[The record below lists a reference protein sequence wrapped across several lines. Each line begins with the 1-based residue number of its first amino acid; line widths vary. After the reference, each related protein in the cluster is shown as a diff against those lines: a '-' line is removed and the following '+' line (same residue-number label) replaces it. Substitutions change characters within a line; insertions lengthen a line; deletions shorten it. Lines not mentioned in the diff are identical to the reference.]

1 MDNDTHTEGT
11 RIGLALTGVRLWLRR
26 VMPRV
31 AIAAAVLFVTWLLL
45 SRTFLFG
52 ENPLGALLEFITTL
66 AVFITVVYY
75 GFKIFRYLKLRLLWR
90 VRRRLAI
97 TYVFVGLTPIVL
109 LVLLGILSAMIG
121 AGQAMSRIVA
131 VGMSACER
139 QTLASAHALY
149 DGVSRLPP
157 DAGNRVVQTW
167 LDERTAQLQTTLPGA
182 RVALWRAANT
192 GGNQSLI
199 GQTAPAQFVSAVGDK
214 ETRGEETRGIDD
226 EAMPPGAPLPEW
238 VQNRAEW
245 SGLSVVP
252 PAAETS
258 ELYDAPAMRAV
269 VRGKANDRTLALL
282 VTVPIS
288 RAFVRQLQ
296 ASTKLHLQPLFGRPG
311 ALGSRNGNRGI
322 RISSGESEAAQSKAK
337 GLQVSTDS
345 GDDRES
351 KKSSITDRF
360 GDPIPT
366 TNNYV
371 AVLPATSWTDG
382 ASKQFIA
389 YLFPV
394 SPQIVREQFW
404 SGGGFGTVLRW
415 LLITLAC
422 FFLVLELFAV
432 LTAAWMTRA
441 VTGTVHKLYR
451 ATEFIKRGD
460 FSHRV
465 KVRSRDQLGE
475 LAVAFND
482 MSANIETLLQQRVA
496 HERLEREVEIAAEVQ
511 AQLFPRSAPLLVN
524 ALIAGE
530 CRAARGVAGDYY
542 DYIEIAPGLIALA
555 LGDVSGKGISASLV
569 MSNLQAAL
577 RAQTTIMAERM
588 RIVERAVAAT
598 AAASSSGSGERRTLL
613 ADVIGEVDDQ
623 QAVAAIVGSVNE
635 QLCQST
641 DSNRFATLFFA
652 FYNDET
658 HHLRYTNAGHNEPIV
673 VRADKSVERLTTGGL
688 MVGAFDFARYE
699 EAPLSLAKGDVLL
712 VFSDGISEAQ
722 NAEGEEY
729 GEDRLARF
737 AVEHSHLS
745 ADEMRRAIFEEIDK
759 WSGDTERG
767 DDQTLMILKSKS

>member
-1 MDNDTHTEGT
+1 MNNDTQTAGR
-11 RIGLALTGVRLWLRR
+11 RINFYLTGVRHWLRR

-31 AIAAAVLFVTWLLL
+31 AIAATVLFIARLIL
-45 SRTFLFG
+45 RDTFLFG
-52 ENPLGALLEFITTL
+52 ENPFGALLEFITTL
-66 AVFITVVYY
+66 LVFITVVYY
-75 GFKIFRYLKLRLLWR
+75 GFKGFRYLKQRLLWR

-97 TYVFVGLTPIVL
+97 TYLFVGLTPIVL
-109 LVLLGILSAMIG
+109 LALLGILSAMLG

-131 VGMSACER
+131 VGMIASER

-149 DGVSRLPP
+149 DGASRLPP

-167 LDERTAQLQTTLPGA
+167 LDERTGQLQTILPGA
-182 RVALWRAANT
+182 RVALWREANNS

-199 GQTAPAQFVSAVGDK
+199 GQTAPAQFVSAQGS
-214 ETRGEETRGIDD
+214 EETRGIDD
-226 EAMPPGAPLPEW
+226 EAVSPGAPLPEW
-238 VQNRAEW
+238 LQNRAEW
-245 SGLSVVP
+245 SGLSVVAP
-252 PAAETS
+252 SAETG
-258 ELYDAPAMRAV
+258 ELYGAPAMRAV
-269 VRGKANDRTLALL
+269 VRGKANDRALALL

-296 ASTKLHLQPLFGRPG
+296 ESTKLHLQPLFGRPG
-311 ALGSRNGNRGI
+311 ALGSGNGNRGI
-322 RISSGESEAAQSKAK
+322 RITSGEGKAAQSKAK
-337 GLQVSTDS
+337 GFKVTTDS
-345 GDDRES
+345 GDDLGS
-351 KKSSITDRF
+351 KKSSATDRF
-360 GDPIPT
+360 GDPIST
-366 TNNYV
+366 ANRYF

-382 ASKQFIA
+382 ASKELIA
-389 YLFPV
+389 YLFPI

-404 SGGGFGTVLRW
+404 SGGGFGTALRW
-415 LLITLAC
+415 ILIALAC

-511 AQLFPRSAPLLVN
+511 AQLFPRSAPRLVN

-613 ADVIGEVDDQ
+613 ADVIGDVDDQ

-652 FYNDET
+652 FYDDET

-673 VRADKSVERLTTGGL
+673 VRADKSVERLTTGGM

-699 EAPLSLAKGDVLL
+699 EAPLTLAKGDVLL

-729 GEDRLARF
+729 GEERLAHF

-745 ADEMRRAIFEEIDK
+745 ADEMRRAVFEEIDK

-767 DDQTLMILKSKS
+767 DDQTLMILKSKI

>member
-1 MDNDTHTEGT
+1 MDTDTHTDGA
-11 RIGLALTGVRLWLRR
+11 RANAALTGVRLWLRR
-26 VMPRV
+26 AMPRV
-31 AIAAAVLFVTWLLL
+31 AIAAAVLFAAWLLF

-52 ENPLGALLEFITTL
+52 ENSFGTLLEFITTL
-66 AVFITVVYY
+66 LVFITVVYY
-75 GFKIFRYLKLRLLWR
+75 GFKVFRYLKQRLLWR

-97 TYVFVGLTPIVL
+97 TYLFVGLTPIVL
-109 LVLLGILSAMIG
+109 LAMVGILSAMIG

-131 VGMSACER
+131 VSMSAGER

-149 DGVSRLPP
+149 DGASRLPP

-167 LDERTAQLQTTLPGA
+167 LDERAAQLQTILPGA
-182 RVALWRAANT
+182 RVALWREANNS

-214 ETRGEETRGIDD
+214 DTRGEETRGIDG
-226 EAMPPGAPLPEW
+226 EAIPLGAPLPAW
-238 VQNRAEW
+238 LQNRAEW
-245 SGLSVVP
+245 SGLSLAP
-252 PAAETS
+252 PATES
-258 ELYDAPAMRAV
+258 SGFYIAPAIRAV
-269 VRGKANDRTLALL
+269 VRGKANDRFFAVL

-296 ASTKLHLQPLFGRPG
+296 ESTGLRVQPVFARPG
-311 ALGSRNGNRGI
+311 TRDSNKQNSGVQVTSGKDESA
-322 RISSGESEAAQSKAK
+322 RISANSDAAQN
-337 GLQVSTDS
+337 T
-345 GDDRES
+345 
-351 KKSSITDRF
+351 KKNSVTDRF
-360 GDPIPT
+360 GEPLAVS
-366 TNNYV
+366 NSYV
-371 AVLPATSWTDG
+371 AVLRATSWIDG
-382 ASKQFIA
+382 AGKEFIA
-389 YLFPV
+389 YSFPV
-394 SPQIVREQFW
+394 SRQIVREQFW
-404 SGGGFGTVLRW
+404 LGGGFGSVLRG
-415 LLITLAC
+415 LLIVLAC
-422 FFLVLELFAV
+422 FFLVLELLAV
-432 LTAAWMTRA
+432 FTAAWMTRA

-511 AQLFPRSAPLLVN
+511 AQLFPRSAPRLLN

-588 RIVERAVAAT
+588 RIVELAVAAT
-598 AAASSSGSGERRTLL
+598 AAASGSNNDGERHTLL
-613 ADVIGEVDDQ
+613 ADVIGDVDDQ

-635 QLCQST
+635 QLCRST

-652 FYNDET
+652 FYDDET
-658 HHLRYTNAGHNEPIV
+658 HRLRYTNAGHNEPIV
-673 VRADKSVERLTTGGL
+673 VRADKSVERLTTGGM

-699 EAPLSLAKGDVLL
+699 EAPLTLTKGDMLL

-722 NAEGEEY
+722 NAEEEEY
-729 GEDRLARF
+729 GEERLARF

-759 WSGDTERG
+759 WSGDMERG
-767 DDQTLMILKSKS
+767 DDQTLMILKSKT